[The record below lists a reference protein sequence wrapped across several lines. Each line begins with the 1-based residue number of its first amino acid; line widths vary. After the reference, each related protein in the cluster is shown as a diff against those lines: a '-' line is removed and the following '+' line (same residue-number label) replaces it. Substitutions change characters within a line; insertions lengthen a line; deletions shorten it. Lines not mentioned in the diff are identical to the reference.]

1 VVVQRLKTTFASLQI
16 RNYRIYFLAQAVST
30 NGSWMQRVAQFWLVL
45 HLTGSGVALGLTA
58 AFQSL
63 PVLLFGTVGG
73 LVADRV
79 DKRLLLMVTQASSGV
94 LGLVLAGIT
103 LTGVV
108 QLWMVYVLALC
119 LGIINIYDT
128 PARQSF
134 VTEMVGPGQV
144 ANAVGLNS
152 AVFTSSRM
160 IGPAIAGVLI
170 SAVGTGWCFLYNG
183 LSFFAVVAAL
193 RLMRPSELHRPPP
206 VRRSRGQIREGLRY
220 TWDRPKLRIPLVL
233 LIASGTFAFNWNV
246 VLPLMAR
253 YTFHSGAETFGA
265 MLSMIGVGAFAGALF
280 AAGRTVPT
288 YRLFVYAAL
297 IFSATMLGAA
307 VAPTLALVMVALIPM
322 GMAMTT
328 FQVTGNS
335 LLQLNTNPA
344 FRGRVM
350 SLYVLA
356 FMGTTPIGSPI
367 VGWVSQQFGARTG
380 LALGAIVTLGAAAV
394 ALPWLHRF
402 DAIHVDRESG
412 APRGDLVNPTVHPIR
427 IAALP
432 QARPFVRPK

>member
-1 VVVQRLKTTFASLQI
+1 
-16 RNYRIYFLAQAVST
+16 
-30 NGSWMQRVAQFWLVL
+30 MQRVAQFWLVL

-58 AFQSL
+58 ALQSL
-63 PVLLFGTVGG
+63 PVLLFGTMGG

-94 LGLVLAGIT
+94 LGLALAGIT

-108 QLWMVYVLALC
+108 QLWMVYLLAFC

-134 VTEMVGPGQV
+134 VTEMVGPTQV

-170 SAVGTGWCFLYNG
+170 SVVGTGWCFLYNG

-206 VRRSRGQIREGLRY
+206 VRRSPGQIREGLRY
-220 TWDRPKLRIPLVL
+220 TWDRPELRIPLVL
-233 LIASGTFAFNWNV
+233 LIVSGTFAFNWNV
-246 VLPLMAR
+246 VLPLLAR

-265 MLSMIGVGAFAGALF
+265 MLSMIGAGAFAGALF
-280 AAGRTVPT
+280 AAGRAVPT

-297 IFSATMLGAA
+297 IFSATLLGAA
-307 VAPTLALVMVALIPM
+307 VAPTLALVMIALIPM

-356 FMGTTPIGSPI
+356 FMGTTPIGGPI

-380 LALGAIVTLGAAAV
+380 LALGAIATLGAAAI
-394 ALPWLHRF
+394 ALPWLRRF
-402 DAIHVDRESG
+402 DAIRPDLESG
-412 APRGDLVNPTVHPIR
+412 AQKAGPEYATEHPIG
-427 IAALP
+427 IAAHS